1 MFKVLFFDIN
11 ILRIAVI
18 FFDTPKIIKVL
29 FSLFPHIAKLKIYLF
44 YYYYN
49 LLTILILDFIFQY
62 DIIYSFYG
70 RSRNIM

>member
-29 FSLFPHIAKLKIYLF
+29 FSLFPHIAQTENLF
-44 YYYYN
+44 I
-49 LLTILILDFIFQY
+49 LLLLQFIENPNFGLY
-62 DIIYSFYG
+62 FSI
-70 RSRNIM
+70 